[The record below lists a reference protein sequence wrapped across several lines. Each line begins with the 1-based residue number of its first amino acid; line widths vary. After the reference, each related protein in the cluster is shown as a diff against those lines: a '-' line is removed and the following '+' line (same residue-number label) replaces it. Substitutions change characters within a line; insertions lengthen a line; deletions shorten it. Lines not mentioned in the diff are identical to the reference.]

1 MSNPPAVE
9 PKPAQPA
16 ENEKIA
22 DDPAKRAVY
31 SRAVAD
37 ARRAIWRRDMATAR
51 KFVKTA
57 QANLQNQAD
66 QTEFERLEIILD
78 NLNQFWNGLRNA
90 VAKLQAGDEL
100 ELKDNR
106 VAVIEANRNEL
117 MIQIYGRQERYRV
130 EAMPIALM
138 TALVNQ
144 SFAQTPDSKV
154 IVATFLAMDKEGDR
168 GRARLLWEDAAKH
181 GQSLGRD
188 LLPELSIPLPDV
200 GGGSGARFIIWAM
213 AAEGFGPPVGN
224 ARHKCRRYASR
235 GTSIALEQGAG
246 LRNMPQS
253 RDFC

>member
-1 MSNPPAVE
+1 
-9 PKPAQPA
+9 
-16 ENEKIA
+16 
-22 DDPAKRAVY
+22 
-31 SRAVAD
+31 
-37 ARRAIWRRDMATAR
+37 MATAR

-90 VAKLQAGDEL
+90 VAKLQAGDKL

-200 GGGSGARFIIWAM
+200 GGGSG
-213 AAEGFGPPVGN
+213 GKVHNLGN
-224 ARHKCRRYASR
+224 GR
-235 GTSIALEQGAG
+235 
-246 LRNMPQS
+246 
-253 RDFC
+253 